1 MNAEEEARAV
11 DQVVDR
17 LAARF
22 PDVSRDHV
30 AAIVGEEHLELEGN
44 PIRDFV
50 PVLVEHEA
58 RERLR
63 GEGATPTRIA
73 EAADVSSLPPGP
85 GPSPTPSA
93 GEVPIETTFNARL
106 GLLNGGLGG
115 GTS

>member
-11 DQVVDR
+11 DEVVDR

-22 PDVSRDHV
+22 PDVSRDRV

-44 PIRDFV
+44 PIRDFI

-63 GEGATPTRIA
+63 VEGATPTPIV
-73 EAADVSSLPPGP
+73 AADRRIRRRRRPARRARCP
-85 GPSPTPSA
+85 PSPRSARPSA
-93 GEVPIETTFNARL
+93 
-106 GLLNGGLGG
+106 LLNGDLGG
-115 GTS
+115 GPPQG

>member
-22 PDVSRDHV
+22 PDVSRDRV

-50 PVLVEHEA
+50 PVLVEREA

-63 GEGATPTRIA
+63 VEGATPTPIVA
-73 EAADVSSLPPGP
+73 AADASGAGVGS
-85 GPSPTPSA
+85 SA
-93 GEVPIETTFNARL
+93 GEVSAESTFGAPV
-106 GLLNGGLGG
+106 GLLNGDLGG
-115 GTS
+115 GPPQR

>member
-22 PDVSRDHV
+22 PDVSRDRV
-30 AAIVGEEHLELEGN
+30 AAVVGEEHLELEGN
-44 PIRDFV
+44 PIRDFI

-63 GEGATPTRIA
+63 VEGATPTPIVA
-73 EAADVSSLPPGP
+73 AADASGAASASRRARCP
-85 GPSPTPSA
+85 PSPRSARPSDC
-93 GEVPIETTFNARL
+93 
-106 GLLNGGLGG
+106 
-115 GTS
+115 

>member
-1 MNAEEEARAV
+1 MNADEEARAV

-50 PVLVEHEA
+50 PVLVEHDA
-58 RERLR
+58 RKRLR
-63 GEGATPTRIA
+63 AEGATLTHIA
-73 EAADVSSLPPGP
+73 EAPDASSLPPGP
-85 GPSPTPSA
+85 GLRA
-93 GEVPIETTFNARL
+93 GKVPIETTFNARV

>member
-1 MNAEEEARAV
+1 MNTEEEARAV

-22 PDVSRDHV
+22 PDVSRDRV

-63 GEGATPTRIA
+63 GEGATPTSIVA
-73 EAADVSSLPPGP
+73 AADASGAGVGP
-85 GPSPTPSA
+85 RA
-93 GEVPIETTFNARL
+93 GEVSAESTFGGPI
-106 GLLNGGLGG
+106 GLLNGDPGG
-115 GTS
+115 NPPQS

>member
-1 MNAEEEARAV
+1 MNADDEARAV

-22 PDVSRDHV
+22 PDVSRDRV

-44 PIRDFV
+44 PIRDFI

-63 GEGATPTRIA
+63 VEGETPAPIV
-73 EAADVSSLPPGP
+73 AASDASDAGVG
-85 GPSPTPSA
+85 PSA
-93 GEVPIETTFNARL
+93 GEASAESTFNASV
-106 GLLNGGLGG
+106 GLLNGDLGG
-115 GTS
+115 GPLR

>member
-11 DQVVDR
+11 DEVVDR

-30 AAIVGEEHLELEGN
+30 AVIVGEEHVELEGN

-58 RERLR
+58 RDRLR
-63 GEGATPTRIA
+63 GEGATPAPIVA
-73 EAADVSSLPPGP
+73 AADEPGAGVGPRAGDVSAES
-85 GPSPTPSA
+85 
-93 GEVPIETTFNARL
+93 TFGASVE
-106 GLLNGGLGG
+106 LLNGDPGG
-115 GTS
+115 SPPQG

>member
-1 MNAEEEARAV
+1 MNTEDEARAV

-30 AAIVGEEHLELEGN
+30 AEIVGREHLDLAGN

-58 RERLR
+58 RDRLR
-63 GEGATPTRIA
+63 GEGATLTRIV
-73 EAADVSSLPPGP
+73 EGSDSPAAGPLPSGD
-85 GPSPTPSA
+85 
-93 GEVPIETTFNARL
+93 VPIETTITARI

>member
-22 PDVSRDHV
+22 PDVSRDRV
-30 AAIVGEEHLELEGN
+30 AAVVGEEHLELEGN

-63 GEGATPTRIA
+63 GEGATPTPIVATA
-73 EAADVSSLPPGP
+73 EASGAGVGQR
-85 GPSPTPSA
+85 A
-93 GEVPIETTFNARL
+93 GEVSAESTF
-106 GLLNGGLGG
+106 GSPVGMLNGDVGG
-115 GTS
+115 GPPQR

>member
-22 PDVSRDHV
+22 PDVSRDRV
-30 AAIVGEEHLELEGN
+30 AAVVGEEHVELEGN

-63 GEGATPTRIA
+63 GEGATPTSIVT
-73 EAADVSSLPPGP
+73 EADASSPPSGP
-85 GPSPTPSA
+85 GSRA
-93 GEVPIETTFNARL
+93 GDVPLETSFDARV

>member
-22 PDVSRDHV
+22 PDVSRDRV

-63 GEGATPTRIA
+63 GEGATPTSIVT
-73 EAADVSSLPPGP
+73 EADISSPPSGP
-85 GPSPTPSA
+85 GSRA
-93 GEVPIETTFNARL
+93 GDVPLATSFNARV
-106 GLLNGGLGG
+106 GLVNGGLGG

>member
-1 MNAEEEARAV
+1 MTTEEEARAV

-22 PDVSRDHV
+22 PDVSRDRV

-63 GEGATPTRIA
+63 GEGATPTSIVP
-73 EAADVSSLPPGP
+73 ADASGTGVGP
-85 GPSPTPSA
+85 RA
-93 GEVPIETTFNARL
+93 GEVSAESTFGAPI
-106 GLLNGGLGG
+106 GLLNGDPGG
-115 GTS
+115 NPPQS